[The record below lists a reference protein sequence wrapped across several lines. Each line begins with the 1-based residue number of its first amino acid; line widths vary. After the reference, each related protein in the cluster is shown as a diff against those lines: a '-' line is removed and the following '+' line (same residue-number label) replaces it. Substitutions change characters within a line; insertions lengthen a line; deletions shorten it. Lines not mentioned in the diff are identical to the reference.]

1 MAYLS
6 HSDRLLKAVKI
17 VEYSVEEI
25 AISANEYPVVVEWY
39 LIVKNFRSNYTKLE
53 IEDIKLGRKLKLH
66 YVILE

>member
-1 MAYLS
+1 MVYLS

-25 AISANEYPVVVEWY
+25 AISANEYPVVVECY
-39 LIVKNFRSNYTKLE
+39 LIVKNFRSYYSKLE